1 MLFKFKILILRQ
13 AKMLIRLMCV
23 CVYIYIYIYIFFF
36 FFFFPPFLRTNP
48 TGTSTYVLIHIIVE
62 LGLSFCKTL
71 ATVVTG

>member
-36 FFFFPPFLRTNP
+36 SPFLRTNP